1 MKIVSVRSPYTI
13 IIAES
18 GQIGSK
24 VELYIWYK
32 GQSVPT
38 TANYTLSKLIPS
50 PTQIDTFYNVSNY
63 VKEFIS
69 QDLYPEV
76 NAPVTSDNQHW
87 VNFRVKRFKLV
98 GSTYTELDS
107 TDYVGVNGYNDPL
120 EGYNKIVNN
129 THFLCGS
136 TAIKLQYNSIIP
148 FYNFICERNATDNF
162 NVKYYDKNGSLLSTN
177 IFLTAGSTEIYNF
190 CIPVVA
196 ADETVTA
203 KICRGTTVLYTITS
217 QEIEEY
223 KYEFNIIAFINKKG
237 GWQTLFFFKKSS
249 ESISV
254 KSTEA
259 KLNTSNP
266 NYTVEAGQTR
276 FYNFQGTK
284 TIKLNTGWVDEN
296 YSELIT
302 ELLFSEKILLNS
314 TIPVKLKNKSFDLK
328 TSIND
333 KMINYEVEFELD
345 YNLINDVI

>member
-1 MKIVSVRSPYTI
+1 M
-13 IIAES
+13 
-18 GQIGSK
+18 
-24 VELYIWYK
+24 
-32 GQSVPT
+32 
-38 TANYTLSKLIPS
+38 
-50 PTQIDTFYNVSNY
+50 
-63 VKEFIS
+63 
-69 QDLYPEV
+69 
-76 NAPVTSDNQHW
+76 
-87 VNFRVKRFKLV
+87 
-98 GSTYTELDS
+98 
-107 TDYVGVNGYNDPL
+107 
-120 EGYNKIVNN
+120 
-129 THFLCGS
+129 
-136 TAIKLQYNSIIP
+136 
-148 FYNFICERNATDNF
+148 
-162 NVKYYDKNGSLLSTN
+162 
-177 IFLTAGSTEIYNF
+177 
-190 CIPVVA
+190 VA